1 MKYIEERSSVIN
13 PIEDYKLLLKSK
25 KKLRVKLGVDPTA
38 PDVTLGWY
46 SVIRAL
52 KKFQE
57 YGHDVI
63 LILGEFTAKVGDPS
77 GKSETRNILDDDSIN
92 ENSDGVL
99 PIIKSIL
106 HQDNLEIVSNKDWLS
121 KLSINDMM
129 SLASSTTLAQMLER
143 EDFSNRYENKNPIS
157 LLEFFYPLFQG
168 YGSVAVKSDIE
179 IGGNDQLWNLML
191 GRDIQKYYGLNP
203 QVAITF
209 PLLIGT
215 DGKKKMSQSYDN
227 YISISDTPENIF
239 GKIMSIP
246 DETMWDY
253 FLMLTDLELD
263 VINEYKSNVE
273 NDKENPFNLKK
284 MLGELIITELFS
296 NDDASKAAY
305 SFENVTNELWN
316 EDFNLKF
323 YGAVWMCKYILP
335 IMKKNRTGRIINIT
349 TIQGKQPGKSSIPTS
364 ITRAAGIA
372 FTKALSN
379 DCAKYN
385 ILVNTVC
392 LGFVKSD
399 QWIQSKKLD
408 FPDLTQKQYYDNIGK
423 ETPLGRIGETD
434 EAADLITYLASE
446 RSSYITGAAINLDGG
461 LSTVV

>member
-168 YGSVAVKSDIE
+168 YDSVAVKSDIE

-296 NDDASKAAY
+296 NDEAAKAAN
-305 SFENVTNELWN
+305 SFENVTVNKNIPDEMEEIILENDISIHLPKFLAENGILKSSSEGRRLISSGGFKINNEKYDKLDIN
-316 EDFNLKF
+316 SEDLIDKTIQIGKRNFL
-323 YGAVWMCKYILP
+323 
-335 IMKKNRTGRIINIT
+335 RII
-349 TIQGKQPGKSSIPTS
+349 
-364 ITRAAGIA
+364 
-372 FTKALSN
+372 
-379 DCAKYN
+379 
-385 ILVNTVC
+385 
-392 LGFVKSD
+392 
-399 QWIQSKKLD
+399 KK
-408 FPDLTQKQYYDNIGK
+408 
-423 ETPLGRIGETD
+423 
-434 EAADLITYLASE
+434 
-446 RSSYITGAAINLDGG
+446 
-461 LSTVV
+461 

>member
-13 PIEDYKLLLKSK
+13 PIEDYNLLLQSK

-168 YGSVAVKSDIE
+168 YDSVAVKSDIE

-191 GRDIQKYYGLNP
+191 GREIQKYYGLNP

-253 FLMLTDLELD
+253 FLMLTDLDLN
-263 VINEYKSNVE
+263 VIDEHKSNVE

-284 MLGELIITELFS
+284 MLGELIITELFN
-296 NDDASKAAY
+296 NDEAAKAAN
-305 SFENVTNELWN
+305 SFENVTVNKNIPDEMEEIILENDISIHLPKFLAENGILKSSSEGRRLISSGGFKINNE
-316 EDFNLKF
+316 
-323 YGAVWMCKYILP
+323 KYDKLDINSDDL
-335 IMKKNRTGRIINIT
+335 IDKTIQVGKRNFIRII
-349 TIQGKQPGKSSIPTS
+349 
-364 ITRAAGIA
+364 
-372 FTKALSN
+372 
-379 DCAKYN
+379 
-385 ILVNTVC
+385 
-392 LGFVKSD
+392 
-399 QWIQSKKLD
+399 KK
-408 FPDLTQKQYYDNIGK
+408 
-423 ETPLGRIGETD
+423 
-434 EAADLITYLASE
+434 
-446 RSSYITGAAINLDGG
+446 
-461 LSTVV
+461 

>member
-13 PIEDYKLLLKSK
+13 PIEDYNLLLQSK

-106 HQDNLEIVSNKDWLS
+106 HQDNLEIVSNKEWLS

-143 EDFSNRYENKNPIS
+143 EDFSKRYENKNPIS

-168 YGSVAVKSDIE
+168 YDSVAVKSDIE

-191 GRDIQKYYGLNP
+191 GREIQKYYGLNP

-253 FLMLTDLELD
+253 FLMLTDLDVD
-263 VINEYKSNVE
+263 VIDEYKSNVK

-284 MLGELIITELFS
+284 MLGELIITELFN
-296 NDDASKAAY
+296 NDEAAKAAN
-305 SFENVTNELWN
+305 SFENVTVNKNIPDEIEEIFLKSNVSIHLPKFLAENDILKSSSEGRRLISSGGFKINNE
-316 EDFNLKF
+316 
-323 YGAVWMCKYILP
+323 KYDKLDINSDDL
-335 IMKKNRTGRIINIT
+335 IDKTIQVGKRNFIRII
-349 TIQGKQPGKSSIPTS
+349 
-364 ITRAAGIA
+364 
-372 FTKALSN
+372 
-379 DCAKYN
+379 
-385 ILVNTVC
+385 
-392 LGFVKSD
+392 
-399 QWIQSKKLD
+399 KK
-408 FPDLTQKQYYDNIGK
+408 
-423 ETPLGRIGETD
+423 
-434 EAADLITYLASE
+434 
-446 RSSYITGAAINLDGG
+446 
-461 LSTVV
+461 

>member
-13 PIEDYKLLLKSK
+13 PIEDYNLLLKSK

-38 PDVTLGWY
+38 PEVTLGWY

-92 ENSDGVL
+92 ENSVGVL

-106 HQDNLEIVSNKDWLS
+106 HQDNLEIVSNKEWLS

-168 YGSVAVKSDIE
+168 YDSVAVKSDIE

-191 GRDIQKYYGLNP
+191 GREIQKYYGLNP

-253 FLMLTDLELD
+253 FLMLTDLDLN
-263 VINEYKSNVE
+263 VIDEHKSNVE

-284 MLGELIITELFS
+284 MLGELIITELFN
-296 NDDASKAAY
+296 NDAAAKAAN
-305 SFENVTNELWN
+305 SFENVTVNKNIPDEIEEIILKN
-316 EDFNLKF
+316 NISIHLPKFLAENGILKSSSEGRRLISSGGFKINNQKYDKLDINSDNLIDKTIQVGKRNF
-323 YGAVWMCKYILP
+323 V
-335 IMKKNRTGRIINIT
+335 RII
-349 TIQGKQPGKSSIPTS
+349 
-364 ITRAAGIA
+364 
-372 FTKALSN
+372 
-379 DCAKYN
+379 
-385 ILVNTVC
+385 
-392 LGFVKSD
+392 
-399 QWIQSKKLD
+399 KK
-408 FPDLTQKQYYDNIGK
+408 
-423 ETPLGRIGETD
+423 
-434 EAADLITYLASE
+434 
-446 RSSYITGAAINLDGG
+446 
-461 LSTVV
+461 

>member
-168 YGSVAVKSDIE
+168 YDSVAVKSDIE

-191 GRDIQKYYGLNP
+191 GREIQKYYGLNP

-273 NDKENPFNLKK
+273 KDKENPFNLKK
-284 MLGELIITELFS
+284 MLGELIITELFN
-296 NDDASKAAY
+296 NDEAAKAAN
-305 SFENVTNELWN
+305 SFENVTVNKNIPDEMEEIILENDISIHLPKFLAENGILKSSSEGRRLISSGGFKINNEKYDKLDIN
-316 EDFNLKF
+316 SEDLIDKTIQIGKRNFL
-323 YGAVWMCKYILP
+323 
-335 IMKKNRTGRIINIT
+335 RII
-349 TIQGKQPGKSSIPTS
+349 
-364 ITRAAGIA
+364 
-372 FTKALSN
+372 
-379 DCAKYN
+379 
-385 ILVNTVC
+385 
-392 LGFVKSD
+392 
-399 QWIQSKKLD
+399 KK
-408 FPDLTQKQYYDNIGK
+408 
-423 ETPLGRIGETD
+423 
-434 EAADLITYLASE
+434 
-446 RSSYITGAAINLDGG
+446 
-461 LSTVV
+461 

>member
-106 HQDNLEIVSNKDWLS
+106 HQDNLEIVSNKEWLS

-168 YGSVAVKSDIE
+168 YDSVAVKSDIE

-191 GRDIQKYYGLNP
+191 GREIQKYYGLNP

-227 YISISDTPENIF
+227 YISISDTSENIF

-273 NDKENPFNLKK
+273 NDKDNPFNLKK

-296 NDDASKAAY
+296 NDDASKAAN
-305 SFENVTNELWN
+305 SFENVTVNKNIPDEMEEIILENDISIHLPKFLAENGILKSSSEGRRLISSGGFKIDNEKYDKLDIN
-316 EDFNLKF
+316 SEDLIDKTIQIGKRNF
-323 YGAVWMCKYILP
+323 V
-335 IMKKNRTGRIINIT
+335 RII
-349 TIQGKQPGKSSIPTS
+349 
-364 ITRAAGIA
+364 
-372 FTKALSN
+372 
-379 DCAKYN
+379 
-385 ILVNTVC
+385 
-392 LGFVKSD
+392 
-399 QWIQSKKLD
+399 KK
-408 FPDLTQKQYYDNIGK
+408 
-423 ETPLGRIGETD
+423 
-434 EAADLITYLASE
+434 
-446 RSSYITGAAINLDGG
+446 
-461 LSTVV
+461 

>member
-1 MKYIEERSSVIN
+1 MEILFNFKMKYIEERSSVIN

-168 YGSVAVKSDIE
+168 YDSVAVKSDIE

-296 NDDASKAAY
+296 NDDASKAAN
-305 SFENVTNELWN
+305 SFENVTVNKNIPDEMEEIILEN
-316 EDFNLKF
+316 DISIHLPKF
-323 YGAVWMCKYILP
+323 LAE
-335 IMKKNRTGRIINIT
+335 N
-349 TIQGKQPGKSSIPTS
+349 
-364 ITRAAGIA
+364 GI
-372 FTKALSN
+372 FK
-379 DCAKYN
+379 
-385 ILVNTVC
+385 I
-392 LGFVKSD
+392 
-399 QWIQSKKLD
+399 
-408 FPDLTQKQYYDNIGK
+408 
-423 ETPLGRIGETD
+423 
-434 EAADLITYLASE
+434 
-446 RSSYITGAAINLDGG
+446 
-461 LSTVV
+461 

>member
-1 MKYIEERSSVIN
+1 MEILFNFKMKYIEERSSVIN

-168 YGSVAVKSDIE
+168 YDSVAVKSDIE

-263 VINEYKSNVE
+263 VIDEYKSNVE

-296 NDDASKAAY
+296 NDDASKAAN
-305 SFENVTNELWN
+305 SFENVTVNKNIPDEMEEIILENDISIHLPKFLAENGILKSSSEGRRLISSGGFKINNEKYDKLDIN
-316 EDFNLKF
+316 SEDLIDKTIQIGKRNFL
-323 YGAVWMCKYILP
+323 
-335 IMKKNRTGRIINIT
+335 RII
-349 TIQGKQPGKSSIPTS
+349 
-364 ITRAAGIA
+364 
-372 FTKALSN
+372 
-379 DCAKYN
+379 
-385 ILVNTVC
+385 
-392 LGFVKSD
+392 
-399 QWIQSKKLD
+399 KK
-408 FPDLTQKQYYDNIGK
+408 
-423 ETPLGRIGETD
+423 
-434 EAADLITYLASE
+434 
-446 RSSYITGAAINLDGG
+446 
-461 LSTVV
+461 

>member
-168 YGSVAVKSDIE
+168 YDSVAVKSDIE

-273 NDKENPFNLKK
+273 NDNENPFNLKK

-296 NDDASKAAY
+296 NDDASKAAN
-305 SFENVTNELWN
+305 SFENVTVNKNIPDEMEEIILENDISIHLPKFLAENGILKSSSEGRRLISSGGFKINNEKYDKLDIN
-316 EDFNLKF
+316 SEDLIDKTIQIGKRNF
-323 YGAVWMCKYILP
+323 I
-335 IMKKNRTGRIINIT
+335 RII
-349 TIQGKQPGKSSIPTS
+349 
-364 ITRAAGIA
+364 
-372 FTKALSN
+372 
-379 DCAKYN
+379 
-385 ILVNTVC
+385 
-392 LGFVKSD
+392 
-399 QWIQSKKLD
+399 KK
-408 FPDLTQKQYYDNIGK
+408 
-423 ETPLGRIGETD
+423 
-434 EAADLITYLASE
+434 
-446 RSSYITGAAINLDGG
+446 
-461 LSTVV
+461 

>member
-1 MKYIEERSSVIN
+1 MEILFNFKMKYIEERSSVIN

-168 YGSVAVKSDIE
+168 YDSVAVKSDIE

-296 NDDASKAAY
+296 NDDASKAAN
-305 SFENVTNELWN
+305 SFENVTVNKNIPDEMEEIILENDISIHLPKFLAENGILKSSSEGRRLISSGGFKIDNEKYDKLDIN
-316 EDFNLKF
+316 SEDLIDKTIQIGKRNF
-323 YGAVWMCKYILP
+323 I
-335 IMKKNRTGRIINIT
+335 RII
-349 TIQGKQPGKSSIPTS
+349 
-364 ITRAAGIA
+364 
-372 FTKALSN
+372 
-379 DCAKYN
+379 
-385 ILVNTVC
+385 
-392 LGFVKSD
+392 
-399 QWIQSKKLD
+399 KK
-408 FPDLTQKQYYDNIGK
+408 
-423 ETPLGRIGETD
+423 
-434 EAADLITYLASE
+434 
-446 RSSYITGAAINLDGG
+446 
-461 LSTVV
+461 

>member
-1 MKYIEERSSVIN
+1 MEILFNFKMKYIEERSSVIN

-168 YGSVAVKSDIE
+168 YDSVAVKSDIE

-273 NDKENPFNLKK
+273 NDKDNPFNLKK

-296 NDDASKAAY
+296 NDDASKAAN
-305 SFENVTNELWN
+305 SFENVTVNKNIPDEMEEIILENDISIHLPKFLAENGILKSSSEGRRLISSGGFKINNEKYDKLDIN
-316 EDFNLKF
+316 SEDLIDKTIQIGKRNF
-323 YGAVWMCKYILP
+323 I
-335 IMKKNRTGRIINIT
+335 RII
-349 TIQGKQPGKSSIPTS
+349 
-364 ITRAAGIA
+364 
-372 FTKALSN
+372 
-379 DCAKYN
+379 
-385 ILVNTVC
+385 
-392 LGFVKSD
+392 
-399 QWIQSKKLD
+399 KK
-408 FPDLTQKQYYDNIGK
+408 
-423 ETPLGRIGETD
+423 
-434 EAADLITYLASE
+434 
-446 RSSYITGAAINLDGG
+446 
-461 LSTVV
+461 

>member
-1 MKYIEERSSVIN
+1 MEILFNFKMKYIEERSSVIN

-92 ENSDGVL
+92 QNSDGVL

-168 YGSVAVKSDIE
+168 YDSVAVKSDIE

-263 VINEYKSNVE
+263 VINEHKSNVKK
-273 NDKENPFNLKK
+273 DKENPFKLKK
-284 MLGELIITELFS
+284 ILGELIITELFD
-296 NDDASKAAY
+296 NDEAAKAAN
-305 SFENVTNELWN
+305 SFENVTVNKNIPDEMEEIILENDISIHLPKFLAENGILKSSSEGRRLISSGGFKINNEKYDKLDIN
-316 EDFNLKF
+316 SEDLIDKTIQIGKRNFL
-323 YGAVWMCKYILP
+323 
-335 IMKKNRTGRIINIT
+335 RII
-349 TIQGKQPGKSSIPTS
+349 
-364 ITRAAGIA
+364 
-372 FTKALSN
+372 
-379 DCAKYN
+379 
-385 ILVNTVC
+385 
-392 LGFVKSD
+392 
-399 QWIQSKKLD
+399 KK
-408 FPDLTQKQYYDNIGK
+408 
-423 ETPLGRIGETD
+423 
-434 EAADLITYLASE
+434 
-446 RSSYITGAAINLDGG
+446 
-461 LSTVV
+461 

>member
-13 PIEDYKLLLKSK
+13 PIEDYNLLLQSK

-106 HQDNLEIVSNKDWLS
+106 HQDNLEIVSNKEWLS

-143 EDFSNRYENKNPIS
+143 EDFSKRYENKNPIS

-168 YGSVAVKSDIE
+168 YDSVAVKSDIE

-191 GRDIQKYYGLNP
+191 GREIQKYYGLNP

-253 FLMLTDLELD
+253 FLMLTDLDLD
-263 VINEYKSNVE
+263 VIDEYKSNVE

-284 MLGELIITELFS
+284 MLGELIITELFN
-296 NDDASKAAY
+296 NDEAANAAN
-305 SFENVTNELWN
+305 SFENVTVNKNIPDEIEEIILKSDINIHLPKFLAENDILKSSSEGRRLISSGGFKINNEKYDKLDIN
-316 EDFNLKF
+316 SEDLIDKTIQIGKRNF
-323 YGAVWMCKYILP
+323 I
-335 IMKKNRTGRIINIT
+335 RII
-349 TIQGKQPGKSSIPTS
+349 
-364 ITRAAGIA
+364 
-372 FTKALSN
+372 
-379 DCAKYN
+379 
-385 ILVNTVC
+385 
-392 LGFVKSD
+392 
-399 QWIQSKKLD
+399 KK
-408 FPDLTQKQYYDNIGK
+408 
-423 ETPLGRIGETD
+423 
-434 EAADLITYLASE
+434 
-446 RSSYITGAAINLDGG
+446 
-461 LSTVV
+461 

>member
-1 MKYIEERSSVIN
+1 MEILFNFKMKYIEERSSVIN

-129 SLASSTTLAQMLER
+129 SSASSTTLAQMLER

-168 YGSVAVKSDIE
+168 YDSVAVKSDIE

-273 NDKENPFNLKK
+273 NDKENPFKLKK
-284 MLGELIITELFS
+284 MLGELIITELFN
-296 NDDASKAAY
+296 NDEAAKAAN
-305 SFENVTNELWN
+305 SFENVTVNKNIPDEMEEIILENDISIHLPKFLAENGILKSSSEGRRLISSGGFKINNE
-316 EDFNLKF
+316 
-323 YGAVWMCKYILP
+323 KYDKLDINSDDL
-335 IMKKNRTGRIINIT
+335 IDKTIQIGKRNFLRII
-349 TIQGKQPGKSSIPTS
+349 
-364 ITRAAGIA
+364 
-372 FTKALSN
+372 
-379 DCAKYN
+379 
-385 ILVNTVC
+385 
-392 LGFVKSD
+392 
-399 QWIQSKKLD
+399 KK
-408 FPDLTQKQYYDNIGK
+408 
-423 ETPLGRIGETD
+423 
-434 EAADLITYLASE
+434 
-446 RSSYITGAAINLDGG
+446 
-461 LSTVV
+461 

>member
-1 MKYIEERSSVIN
+1 MEILFNFKMKYIEERSSVIN

-168 YGSVAVKSDIE
+168 YDSVAVKSDIE

-296 NDDASKAAY
+296 NDDASKAAN
-305 SFENVTNELWN
+305 SFENVTVNKNIPDEMEEIILENDISIHLPKFLAENGILKSSSEGRRLISSGGFKINNEKYDKLDIN
-316 EDFNLKF
+316 SEDLIDKTIQIGKRNF
-323 YGAVWMCKYILP
+323 V
-335 IMKKNRTGRIINIT
+335 RII
-349 TIQGKQPGKSSIPTS
+349 
-364 ITRAAGIA
+364 
-372 FTKALSN
+372 
-379 DCAKYN
+379 
-385 ILVNTVC
+385 
-392 LGFVKSD
+392 
-399 QWIQSKKLD
+399 KK
-408 FPDLTQKQYYDNIGK
+408 
-423 ETPLGRIGETD
+423 
-434 EAADLITYLASE
+434 
-446 RSSYITGAAINLDGG
+446 
-461 LSTVV
+461 

>member
-168 YGSVAVKSDIE
+168 YDSVAVKSDIE

-227 YISISDTPENIF
+227 YISISDSPENIF

-253 FLMLTDLELD
+253 FLMLTDLKLD

-296 NDDASKAAY
+296 NDDASKAAN
-305 SFENVTNELWN
+305 SFENVTVNKNIPDEMKEIILKNDISIHLPKFLAENGILKSSSEGRRLISSGGFKINNEKYEKLDIN
-316 EDFNLKF
+316 SEDLIDKTIQIGKRNF
-323 YGAVWMCKYILP
+323 I
-335 IMKKNRTGRIINIT
+335 RII
-349 TIQGKQPGKSSIPTS
+349 
-364 ITRAAGIA
+364 
-372 FTKALSN
+372 
-379 DCAKYN
+379 
-385 ILVNTVC
+385 
-392 LGFVKSD
+392 
-399 QWIQSKKLD
+399 KK
-408 FPDLTQKQYYDNIGK
+408 
-423 ETPLGRIGETD
+423 
-434 EAADLITYLASE
+434 
-446 RSSYITGAAINLDGG
+446 
-461 LSTVV
+461 

>member
-1 MKYIEERSSVIN
+1 MEILFNFKMKYIEERSSVIN

-168 YGSVAVKSDIE
+168 YDSVAVKSDIE

-296 NDDASKAAY
+296 NDVASKAAN
-305 SFENVTNELWN
+305 SFENVTVNKNIPDEMEEIILENDISIHLPKFLAENGILKSSSEGRRLISSGGFKINNEKYDKLDIN
-316 EDFNLKF
+316 SEDLIDKTIQIGKRNF
-323 YGAVWMCKYILP
+323 I
-335 IMKKNRTGRIINIT
+335 RII
-349 TIQGKQPGKSSIPTS
+349 
-364 ITRAAGIA
+364 
-372 FTKALSN
+372 
-379 DCAKYN
+379 
-385 ILVNTVC
+385 
-392 LGFVKSD
+392 
-399 QWIQSKKLD
+399 KK
-408 FPDLTQKQYYDNIGK
+408 
-423 ETPLGRIGETD
+423 
-434 EAADLITYLASE
+434 
-446 RSSYITGAAINLDGG
+446 
-461 LSTVV
+461 

>member
-168 YGSVAVKSDIE
+168 YDSVAVKSDIE

-246 DETMWDY
+246 DENMWDY

-263 VINEYKSNVE
+263 VINEYKSNVK
-273 NDKENPFNLKK
+273 NDKENPFKLKK
-284 MLGELIITELFS
+284 ILGELIITELFS
-296 NDDASKAAY
+296 NDDASKAAN
-305 SFENVTNELWN
+305 SFENVTVNKNIPDEMEEIILENDISIHLPKFLAENGILKSSSEGRRLISSGGFKINNEKYDKLDIN
-316 EDFNLKF
+316 SEDLIDKTIQIGKRNFL
-323 YGAVWMCKYILP
+323 
-335 IMKKNRTGRIINIT
+335 RII
-349 TIQGKQPGKSSIPTS
+349 
-364 ITRAAGIA
+364 
-372 FTKALSN
+372 
-379 DCAKYN
+379 
-385 ILVNTVC
+385 
-392 LGFVKSD
+392 
-399 QWIQSKKLD
+399 KK
-408 FPDLTQKQYYDNIGK
+408 
-423 ETPLGRIGETD
+423 
-434 EAADLITYLASE
+434 
-446 RSSYITGAAINLDGG
+446 
-461 LSTVV
+461 

>member
-168 YGSVAVKSDIE
+168 YDSVAVKSDIE

-263 VINEYKSNVE
+263 VIDEYKSNVE
-273 NDKENPFNLKK
+273 NDKENPFKLKK
-284 MLGELIITELFS
+284 MLGELIITELFN
-296 NDDASKAAY
+296 NDEAAKAAN
-305 SFENVTNELWN
+305 SFENVTVNKNIPDEMEEIILENDISIHLPKFLAENGILKSSSEGRRLISSGGFKINNEKYDKLDIN
-316 EDFNLKF
+316 SEDLIDKTIQIGKRNFL
-323 YGAVWMCKYILP
+323 
-335 IMKKNRTGRIINIT
+335 RII
-349 TIQGKQPGKSSIPTS
+349 
-364 ITRAAGIA
+364 
-372 FTKALSN
+372 
-379 DCAKYN
+379 
-385 ILVNTVC
+385 
-392 LGFVKSD
+392 
-399 QWIQSKKLD
+399 KK
-408 FPDLTQKQYYDNIGK
+408 
-423 ETPLGRIGETD
+423 
-434 EAADLITYLASE
+434 
-446 RSSYITGAAINLDGG
+446 
-461 LSTVV
+461 

>member
-1 MKYIEERSSVIN
+1 MEILFNFKMKYIEERSSVIN

-106 HQDNLEIVSNKDWLS
+106 HQDNLEIVSNKEWLS

-168 YGSVAVKSDIE
+168 YDSVAVKSDIE

-263 VINEYKSNVE
+263 VINEYKGNVE
-273 NDKENPFNLKK
+273 KDKENPFKLKK
-284 MLGELIITELFS
+284 MLGELIITELFN
-296 NDDASKAAY
+296 NDAAAKAAN
-305 SFENVTNELWN
+305 SFENVTVNKNIPDEMEEIILENDISIHLPKFLAENGILKSSSEGRRLISSGGFKINNE
-316 EDFNLKF
+316 
-323 YGAVWMCKYILP
+323 KYDKLDINSDDL
-335 IMKKNRTGRIINIT
+335 IDKTIQIGKRNFLRII
-349 TIQGKQPGKSSIPTS
+349 
-364 ITRAAGIA
+364 
-372 FTKALSN
+372 
-379 DCAKYN
+379 
-385 ILVNTVC
+385 
-392 LGFVKSD
+392 
-399 QWIQSKKLD
+399 KK
-408 FPDLTQKQYYDNIGK
+408 
-423 ETPLGRIGETD
+423 
-434 EAADLITYLASE
+434 
-446 RSSYITGAAINLDGG
+446 
-461 LSTVV
+461 

>member
-1 MKYIEERSSVIN
+1 MEILFNFKMKYIEERSSVIN

-168 YGSVAVKSDIE
+168 YDSVAVKSDIE

-263 VINEYKSNVE
+263 VINEYKSNVK
-273 NDKENPFNLKK
+273 NDKENPFKLKK
-284 MLGELIITELFS
+284 ILGELIITELFD
-296 NDDASKAAY
+296 NDAAAKAAN
-305 SFENVTNELWN
+305 SFENVTVNKNIPDEMEEIILENDISIHLPKFLAENGILKSSSEGRRLISSGGFKINNE
-316 EDFNLKF
+316 
-323 YGAVWMCKYILP
+323 KYDKLDINSEEL
-335 IMKKNRTGRIINIT
+335 IDKTIQIGKRNFLRII
-349 TIQGKQPGKSSIPTS
+349 
-364 ITRAAGIA
+364 
-372 FTKALSN
+372 
-379 DCAKYN
+379 
-385 ILVNTVC
+385 
-392 LGFVKSD
+392 
-399 QWIQSKKLD
+399 KK
-408 FPDLTQKQYYDNIGK
+408 
-423 ETPLGRIGETD
+423 
-434 EAADLITYLASE
+434 
-446 RSSYITGAAINLDGG
+446 
-461 LSTVV
+461 

>member
-1 MKYIEERSSVIN
+1 MEILFNFKMKYIEERSSVIN

-57 YGHDVI
+57 YGHEVI

-168 YGSVAVKSDIE
+168 YDSVAVKSDIE

-263 VINEYKSNVE
+263 VINKYKSNVE
-273 NDKENPFNLKK
+273 KDKENPFKLKK
-284 MLGELIITELFS
+284 MLGELIITELFN
-296 NDDASKAAY
+296 NDEAAKAAN
-305 SFENVTNELWN
+305 SFENVTVNKNIPDEMEEIILENDISIHLPKFLAEIGILKSSSEGRRLISSGGFKINNEKYDKLDIN
-316 EDFNLKF
+316 SEDLIDKTIQIGKRNFL
-323 YGAVWMCKYILP
+323 
-335 IMKKNRTGRIINIT
+335 RII
-349 TIQGKQPGKSSIPTS
+349 
-364 ITRAAGIA
+364 
-372 FTKALSN
+372 
-379 DCAKYN
+379 
-385 ILVNTVC
+385 
-392 LGFVKSD
+392 
-399 QWIQSKKLD
+399 KK
-408 FPDLTQKQYYDNIGK
+408 
-423 ETPLGRIGETD
+423 
-434 EAADLITYLASE
+434 
-446 RSSYITGAAINLDGG
+446 
-461 LSTVV
+461 

>member
-13 PIEDYKLLLKSK
+13 PIEDYNLLLQSK

-106 HQDNLEIVSNKDWLS
+106 HQDNLEIVSNKEWLS

-143 EDFSNRYENKNPIS
+143 EDFSKRYENKNPIS

-168 YGSVAVKSDIE
+168 YDSVAVKSDIE

-191 GRDIQKYYGLNP
+191 GREIQKYYGLNP

-253 FLMLTDLELD
+253 FLMLTDLDLD
-263 VINEYKSNVE
+263 VIDEYKSNVE

-284 MLGELIITELFS
+284 MLGELIITELFN
-296 NDDASKAAY
+296 NDEAANAAN
-305 SFENVTNELWN
+305 SFENVTVNKNIPDEIEEIILKSDINIHLPKFLAENGILKSSSEGRRLISSGGFKINNE
-316 EDFNLKF
+316 
-323 YGAVWMCKYILP
+323 KYDKLDINSDDL
-335 IMKKNRTGRIINIT
+335 IDKTIQVGKRNFIRII
-349 TIQGKQPGKSSIPTS
+349 
-364 ITRAAGIA
+364 
-372 FTKALSN
+372 
-379 DCAKYN
+379 
-385 ILVNTVC
+385 
-392 LGFVKSD
+392 
-399 QWIQSKKLD
+399 KK
-408 FPDLTQKQYYDNIGK
+408 
-423 ETPLGRIGETD
+423 
-434 EAADLITYLASE
+434 
-446 RSSYITGAAINLDGG
+446 
-461 LSTVV
+461 

>member
-1 MKYIEERSSVIN
+1 MEILFNFKMKYIEERSSVIN

-106 HQDNLEIVSNKDWLS
+106 HQDNLEIVSNKEWLS

-168 YGSVAVKSDIE
+168 YDSVAVKSDIE

-263 VINEYKSNVE
+263 VINAYKSNVK

-296 NDDASKAAY
+296 NDDASKAAN
-305 SFENVTNELWN
+305 SFENVTVNKNIPDEMEEIILENDISIHLPKFLAENGILKSSSEGRRLISSGGFKINNEKYDKLDIN
-316 EDFNLKF
+316 SEDLIDKTIQIGKRNF
-323 YGAVWMCKYILP
+323 I
-335 IMKKNRTGRIINIT
+335 RII
-349 TIQGKQPGKSSIPTS
+349 
-364 ITRAAGIA
+364 
-372 FTKALSN
+372 
-379 DCAKYN
+379 
-385 ILVNTVC
+385 
-392 LGFVKSD
+392 
-399 QWIQSKKLD
+399 KK
-408 FPDLTQKQYYDNIGK
+408 
-423 ETPLGRIGETD
+423 
-434 EAADLITYLASE
+434 
-446 RSSYITGAAINLDGG
+446 
-461 LSTVV
+461 

>member
-1 MKYIEERSSVIN
+1 MEILFNFKMKYIEERSSVIN

-168 YGSVAVKSDIE
+168 YDSVAVKSDIE

-263 VINEYKSNVE
+263 VINEYKSNVK
-273 NDKENPFNLKK
+273 NDKENPFKLKK
-284 MLGELIITELFS
+284 ILGELIITELFD
-296 NDDASKAAY
+296 NDAAAKAAN
-305 SFENVTNELWN
+305 SFENVTVNKNIPDEMQEIILENDISIHLPKFLAENGILKSSSEGRRLISSGGFKINNEKYDKLDIN
-316 EDFNLKF
+316 SEDLIDKTIQIGKRNFL
-323 YGAVWMCKYILP
+323 
-335 IMKKNRTGRIINIT
+335 RII
-349 TIQGKQPGKSSIPTS
+349 
-364 ITRAAGIA
+364 
-372 FTKALSN
+372 
-379 DCAKYN
+379 
-385 ILVNTVC
+385 
-392 LGFVKSD
+392 
-399 QWIQSKKLD
+399 KK
-408 FPDLTQKQYYDNIGK
+408 
-423 ETPLGRIGETD
+423 
-434 EAADLITYLASE
+434 
-446 RSSYITGAAINLDGG
+446 
-461 LSTVV
+461 